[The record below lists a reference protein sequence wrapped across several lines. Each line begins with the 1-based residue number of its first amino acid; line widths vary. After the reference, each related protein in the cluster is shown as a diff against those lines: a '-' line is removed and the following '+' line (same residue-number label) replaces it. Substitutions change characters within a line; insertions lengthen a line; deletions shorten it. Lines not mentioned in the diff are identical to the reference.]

1 MISRDKVFIVA
12 DNVDDTIQSQI
23 TAYEIKIF
31 RTFVD
36 FEQYVNDNPVVVDSV
51 VITEKTLP
59 FTGQN
64 IARVVQVM
72 QSPFF
77 KMIGSMLYLIG
88 EDTSLEKVNSLL
100 DTRDIK
106 SWVVY
111 QGDLSMHFIVDII
124 IGNGRNTTEGLNE
137 VITYRVRA
145 ADYIRQQ
152 NQLKYKSNENKY
164 LTDEDLLSG
173 IPNIEEPEEINPS
186 QETALDVN
194 YIVGDLCMERSLIVF
209 LLSQYFSMSE
219 RTLVVEKDV
228 DYHML
233 GEMFTKSGLDFEFV
247 AIEDLYKDV
256 DYVLNQIRGSSKK
269 LVYVGTKQRRHYDY
283 TFVMDILESNLK
295 SSFRHIIKECDFDE
309 TPYGR
314 YYTIVTANTVPTVLK
329 CCNSLKYDVDP
340 ELATFIGVQS
350 SNLGAINIT
359 SNEMKAIA
367 EVVLSKNG
375 INAQVVHTNG
385 LLLKGDKAVYDI
397 FGILNRSNRR

>member
-88 EDTSLEKVNSLL
+88 KDTSLEKVNSLL